1 MPLDFRGSNASDVFR
16 EFIEDTKG
24 SENYVRIIID
34 YSIESAVIGGLLC
47 KALREF
53 EIGFELIND
62 LLENP
67 LDATRQFLINTKAD
81 KGGNA
86 LALMSSNINTVRKT
100 SLGYVIESPVL
111 EEKLLDVISEYI
123 IVPREI
129 KYMLASSILARHTP
143 RILRGELSQNEEE
156 FINKLE
162 DENLIKKIK
171 GPMIIGWGYL
181 QPEEAVKYSVD
192 LLIPRYFMRDTSGEL
207 SDDVVAKELGV
218 SKEKIVGTNYMIKQ
232 DWCIKDLY
240 YLAYT
245 MMCVVDEEGIE
256 GLVAAVL
263 NPSTMVWHALKMY
276 EYLGKLKTAID
287 EFLAGNWE
295 SKGKFKVMHVKNPP
309 PLSMLTKVLQ
319 GMGKIGQDEVVV
331 NETGGKVSV
340 PLQVLTRKGREEL
353 RTRAVIEKGYAI
365 LSSADVLSKVST

>member
-192 LLIPRYFMRDTSGEL
+192 LLIPRYFMRDTSGKL

>member
-16 EFIEDTKG
+16 EFIEDAKE
-24 SENYVRIIID
+24 SDNYVRVIID
-34 YSIESAVIGGLLC
+34 YSVESAVIGGLLC

-62 LLENP
+62 LLEIP
-67 LDATRQFLINTKAD
+67 LDATRQFLINTKAG

-86 LALMSSNINTVRKT
+86 LALMSSSVNTVRKT

-111 EEKLLDVISEYI
+111 EEKMLDVISEYI

-162 DENLIKKIK
+162 DENLIKRIK

-181 QPEEAVKYSVD
+181 QPDEAVKYSVD
-192 LLIPRYFMRDTSGEL
+192 LFIPRFFMRDASGEL
-207 SDDVVAKELGV
+207 SDDVIARELGV
-218 SKEKIVGTNYMIKQ
+218 SKDKIVGTNYMIKQ
-232 DWCIKDLY
+232 DWCMKDLY

-245 MMCVVDEEGIE
+245 MMCVVDEVGIE
-256 GLVAAVL
+256 GMVAVVL
-263 NPSTMVWHALKMY
+263 NPSTIVWHALKMY
-276 EYLGKLKTAID
+276 EYLRKLKAAID
-287 EFLAGNWE
+287 EYLAGNWE
-295 SKGKFKVMHVKNPP
+295 SKGKFKVMHIKNPP
-309 PLSMLTKVLQ
+309 PLSMLTRVLQ
-319 GMGKIGQDEVVV
+319 GIGKIRQDEVVV
-331 NETGGKVSV
+331 NETGGKVRV

-353 RTRAVIEKGYAI
+353 RTRAVIEKGYAV
-365 LSSADVLSKVST
+365 LSSADALSKVST

>member
-1 MPLDFRGSNASDVFR
+1 LPLDFRGSNASDVFR

>member
-143 RILRGELSQNEEE
+143 RILRGELSKNEEE

-162 DENLIKKIK
+162 DENLIRKIK
-171 GPMIIGWGYL
+171 GLMIIGWGCL
-181 QPEEAVKYSVD
+181 QPEEAVKYSID
-192 LLIPRYFMRDTSGEL
+192 LLIPKYFMRDTSSKL
-207 SDDVVAKELGV
+207 SDDVIAKELGV

-245 MMCVVDEEGIE
+245 LMCVVDEEGIE

-276 EYLGKLKTAID
+276 EYLGKLKVAID
-287 EFLAGNWE
+287 EYLAGNWE
-295 SKGKFKVMHVKNPP
+295 SKGKFKVMHIKDPP
-309 PLSMLTKVLQ
+309 PLSMLTRVLQ
-319 GMGKIGQDEVVV
+319 GIGKIRQDEVVV
-331 NETGGKVSV
+331 NETRGKVSV
-340 PLQVLTRKGREEL
+340 PLQVLTRKDREEL
-353 RTRAVIEKGYAI
+353 RTRAVIEKGYAV
-365 LSSADVLSKVST
+365 LPSADVLSKVST

>member
-16 EFIEDTKG
+16 EFIEDTKET
-24 SENYVRIIID
+24 ENYVRVIID
-34 YSIESAVIGGLLC
+34 YSIESAVLGGLLC

-53 EIGFELIND
+53 EIGFELINN
-62 LLENP
+62 LFEIP
-67 LDATRQFLINTKAD
+67 LDATRQLLINTKAG
-81 KGGNA
+81 KGGSS
-86 LALMSSNINTVRKT
+86 LALMSSSINTVRKT
-100 SLGYVIESPVL
+100 SLGYIIESPVL
-111 EEKLLDVISEYI
+111 EEKLLDVISEYV

-162 DENLIKKIK
+162 DENLIRKVR

-192 LLIPRYFMRDTSGEL
+192 LLIPRYFMRETSGEV
-207 SDDVVAKELGV
+207 SDDTIARELGV
-218 SKEKIVGTNYMIKQ
+218 SKERIVGTNYVIKQ

-245 MMCVVDEEGIE
+245 MMCIVDEEGIE

-276 EYLGKLKTAID
+276 EYLGKLRAAID
-287 EFLAGNWE
+287 EYLAGNWE
-295 SKGKFKVMHVKNPP
+295 SKGKFKVMHLKNPP
-309 PLSMLTKVLQ
+309 PLSMLTRVLQ
-319 GMGKIGQDEVVV
+319 GIGRMGQDEVVV
-331 NETGGKVSV
+331 NEAGGKVSV
-340 PLQVLTRKGREEL
+340 PLQVLTRRGREEL
-353 RTRAVIEKGYAI
+353 RTRAVIEKGYAV